1 VITLLVLLPAL
12 IGVPLALEGY
22 SAATWQSP
30 QVVAYNQAMA
40 IFRDAIA
47 NQNPYEL
54 NNAVTLFQQSA
65 SAYQRQ
71 EGESGVDR
79 VLHGSPSSEL
89 LAQTYFH
96 EGLADLI
103 QYSAYQQKSYLD
115 QAVQLLEQAI
125 QVNPGLPYAHDIA
138 AGDIDRLAAESL
150 PPKYD
155 LEQLFQQN
163 PQEAQGHG
171 QPKPGS
177 GQGQKPGQGKGKGK
191 GSGSKS
197 GANSSTSK
205 NPSNVS
211 GHGSSSGI

>member
-1 VITLLVLLPAL
+1 
-12 IGVPLALEGY
+12 LAYEGY
-22 SAATWQSP
+22 TVVTWKSP

-40 IFRDAIA
+40 IYRDALA

-54 NNAVTLFQQSA
+54 SNAVTLFQQSA
-65 SAYQRQ
+65 SAYNRQ
-71 EGESGVDR
+71 EGESQVDR

-89 LAQTYFH
+89 LAQTYLH

-115 QAVQLLEQAI
+115 QAVKLLEQAI
-125 QVNPGLPYAHDIA
+125 QVNPGMPYARDIA

-155 LEQLFQQN
+155 LELLFQQN

-177 GQGQKPGQGKGKGK
+177 GQGQKQGQGQGKK
-191 GSGSKS
+191 GSGNKS
-197 GANSSTSK
+197 GSNSSTSK
-205 NPSNVS
+205 NPTNVN